1 MEARFPLGED
11 TLWFVFHD
19 DRQLGPFVTSELAKR
34 LNHGELPDTVY
45 VWAQGFDD
53 WKPIEAV
60 PGFDSY
66 RLDVQSIE
74 DVEAV
79 EKLNQGFQM
88 AGAEFVSTEIADTNR
103 QEANEIS
110 VWNDKNTHLNSTKS
124 AGELQ
129 AEGAEPGEAP
139 LKKTLVNWISQHRFL
154 TASAALTLLLAG
166 AFVFQMFSSTRGLN
180 RQELA
185 PDDFHN
191 LKASMLESL
200 MFSGPTA
207 AIAVATTSIDAPM
220 FIVGTNLADG
230 AKITVKIDG
239 VPESMVGRFYY
250 SMKTT
255 VTVKDGVAKT
265 GRLRERTNNGAGFLP
280 GLYKVALF
288 NETDQTVLHQRTF
301 FLGSIGSGDF
311 NQALKAYH
319 EKLRA
324 KADEEIL
331 EARQFIDTITKVL
344 QESNSW
350 FRSIESSGST
360 TNRKKA
366 WAIQDSKFQALD
378 IQLASIETQWNA
390 EPVKAS
396 IYHFELF
403 TKISQLL
410 KLLREV
416 HQTQGEALMESAA
429 NQEAARRLA
438 EKNYRAQ
445 LLVDETTKY
454 LKAVAENPG
463 QKGLP
468 FKPVP

>member
-34 LNHGELPDTVY
+34 LNHGELPDSVY

-53 WKPIEAV
+53 WKPIAAV

-79 EKLNQGFQM
+79 EKLNQGFEM
-88 AGAEFVSTEIADTNR
+88 AGAEFVATETPDTNR
-103 QEANEIS
+103 QEAAEIGIWNE
-110 VWNDKNTHLNSTKS
+110 KNSQVNNTKITNSPQPETDE
-124 AGELQ
+124 AGET
-129 AEGAEPGEAP
+129 PF
-139 LKKTLVNWISQHRFL
+139 KKILVSWIAQHRFL
-154 TASAALTLLLAG
+154 TASAALSLLFAG
-166 AFVFQMFSSTRGLN
+166 AFVFQMFSGTRGLS

-185 PDDFHN
+185 PDDFRN
-191 LKASMLESL
+191 LKASVLESL
-200 MFSGPTA
+200 IFSGPTA
-207 AIAVATTSIDAPM
+207 AIAVATTSIETPM

-255 VTVKDGVAKT
+255 VTVKNGVAKT
-265 GRLRERTNNGAGFLP
+265 GRLRENAKDAAAFLP
-280 GLYKVALF
+280 GLYKVTLF
-288 NETDQTVLHQRTF
+288 NEADQTALHQRTF
-301 FLGSIGSGDF
+301 FLGSAGSGDF
-311 NQALKAYH
+311 NQALKTYH

-324 KADEEIL
+324 RADEEIL
-331 EARQFIDTITKVL
+331 EARQFVDTITKVL

-350 FRSIESSGST
+350 FRSVQSSDST
-360 TNRKKA
+360 ANRKKA
-366 WAIQDSKFQALD
+366 WALQDSKFQALD
-378 IQLASIETQWNA
+378 IQLASIEAQWNA
-390 EPVKAS
+390 EPAKAS

-403 TKISQLL
+403 TKISQIL

-416 HQTQGEALMESAA
+416 HQTQGEALLESAA
-429 NQEAARRLA
+429 
-438 EKNYRAQ
+438 
-445 LLVDETTKY
+445 
-454 LKAVAENPG
+454 
-463 QKGLP
+463 
-468 FKPVP
+468 